1 MMHTICIIYYVKR
14 ITMAVSHTVLS
25 IKAGTICII
34 VIVVEQLF
42 LCAFQILTLIIVK
55 ALLGLLFRY
64 NKMLQKKKSITSL
77 LFS

>member
-1 MMHTICIIYYVKR
+1 MMYTICIIYYVKR
-14 ITMAVSHTVLS
+14 ITMAVSHIVLC

-42 LCAFQILTLIIVK
+42 LCAFQILTLIVK
-55 ALLGLLFRY
+55 AFLGLLFRY
-64 NKMLQKKKSITSL
+64 DKMLQKKSIISL